1 MTHFPRETR
10 GCYYHRVED
19 CCWLCRIKMVAA
31 YLRMWWRFERE
42 R

>member
-1 MTHFPRETR
+1 MTYPHKHS
-10 GCYYHRVED
+10 CYYRPS
-19 CCWLCRIKMVAA
+19 CWLCRLRMVAA